1 MESPNCIQFLIKLL
15 KPVVSV
21 SAKVKP
27 RNIGSRLLSVIKD
40 VDAAR
45 DAASTH
51 DSSSCDVL
59 SRVHEIHAN
68 CKEFRLIDSYEIEK
82 MRPELST
89 KWVALLAIEKACLSK
104 ISFDGTSSS
113 CLFFLET
120 MSS

>member
-15 KPVVSV
+15 KPVASV

-120 MSS
+120 MFS